1 MRDNYGSSGEERV
14 SRHLGLGLLHIHL
27 HIYLVSISKAGASPQ
42 SRVLG
47 AVEGNDKEKC
57 CEEDEEQ
64 ETHNQGRDGDHYDDI
79 DDDDDDEDNDECCEK
94 QGRVASKT
102 SWLKIIR
109 ASLCVRFL
117 ILEIGKD

>member
-1 MRDNYGSSGEERV
+1 M
-14 SRHLGLGLLHIHL
+14 
-27 HIYLVSISKAGASPQ
+27 LVWTTLKTNTLQIRAFSNESKSNQDDKRYKFYKGASPP

-79 DDDDDDEDNDECCEK
+79 DDDDDECCEK